1 VYVSDSG
8 FVGGYTRFKEPGNQV
23 SLPAAS
29 AGVTEGWFAKMETD
43 GWTGLAFV
51 NTDTSDAAVT
61 LTAYDENGNKVT
73 ENTLQP
79 VKPGEKVI
87 GLTFQLFPGADLSR
101 ARFFAF
107 NSDKSLVGF
116 TVSRSEDGLKLD
128 GLMALPRYQRTTP
141 ADKVR

>member
-1 VYVSDSG
+1 MANLRAL
-8 FVGGYTRFKEPGNQV
+8 T
-23 SLPAAS
+23 
-29 AGVTEGWFAKMETD
+29 
-43 GWTGLAFV
+43 WTGLAFV
-51 NTDTSDAAVT
+51 NMDTFDAVVT
-61 LTAYDENGNKVT
+61 LTAYDEYGNRVT
-73 ENTLQP
+73 ENTLPP
-79 VKPGEKVI
+79 VKPGETVI

-107 NSDKSLVGF
+107 NSDKYLVGF